1 MQPDGGRFS
10 TEIPLSQIRLAY
22 VELTKTN
29 KQTDQTTTTKTRMQ
43 PTMGREHMSAIH
55 PKAQVGRWA
64 MELSWAS

>member
-29 KQTDQTTTTKTRMQ
+29 KQTDQTTITKTR
-43 PTMGREHMSAIH
+43 MGREHMSAIH